1 MDTEIGEYSYSIRWI
16 FDEKELHEIDSR
28 TLLKSEE
35 AITTLLY
42 SVAKE
47 FNFRIEIKVKP
58 REKGSFDI
66 SHIVTILDGY
76 KEVFMLILGAAIN
89 KFFSPNPTPKNSNV
103 EKGTFM
109 SECFKGINDGSLTE
123 AQASALI
130 ENFGFTRKQKNAF
143 YKANKSDNT
152 IREIEVK
159 NTDGVIAKIS
169 KEDFDDYI
177 ANQQTS
183 EIDIHDAKVYIISP
197 VLVPGVTEKWIGDYE
212 GNKIRF
218 SVKDKEFLEKSQ
230 HKIISFNT
238 GFFIKCELRKTD
250 KIIDGKEQTIW
261 EVLEVTHYAVDE
273 EHVVRFERLVKSKHK
288 EIPGQM
294 TLFD

>member
-1 MDTEIGEYSYSIRWI
+1 MDTEIGEYGYSIRWI

-66 SHIVTILDGY
+66 SHIVTILDEH

-109 SECFKGINDGSLTE
+109 SECFQRINDGSLTE
-123 AQASALI
+123 AQANALI
-130 ENFGFTRKQKNAF
+130 ENLGFTRKQKNAF

-159 NTDGVIAKIS
+159 NTDGVIAKIP

-177 ANQQTS
+177 TNQQTS
-183 EIDIHDAKVYIISP
+183 EKDIFDAKVYIISP
-197 VLVPGVTEKWIGDYE
+197 VLVPGVTEKWIGVYD

-230 HKIISFNT
+230 HKVISFNT
-238 GFFIKCELRKTD
+238 GFFIKCKLRKTD
-250 KIIDGKEQTIW
+250 KIINGKEQTIW